1 MKFKKI
7 EETASVRTDYVS
19 EDGKVRFIKDES
31 ACKSTRFSASVQIPG
46 AAFIAEYGATPKAAL
61 GKLKEKIQRLA
72 DELNKIAGN
81 CGGEIIFNE
90 KGA

>member
-1 MKFKKI
+1 MKFNQVKKF
-7 EETASVRTDYVS
+7 TSTRTDYAS

-31 ACKSTRFSASVQIPG
+31 ACKSTRFSASIQIPG

-72 DELNKIAGN
+72 DELHKIAGN